1 MTDRI
6 NGKNDSRAA
15 NAERARLRHEQLFRT
30 PSRMTPLDR
39 DQHAQEIVIAT
50 TKLKEAVSGKPGPQV
65 PLEFCPDMVATLIK
79 YPELWDRLSMLS
91 AQVQCVAAKLPVRA
105 RQLAIMRTMWLCG
118 APYQWGEHLTRTK
131 QAGITDEE
139 LERIKEGSLAIGWN
153 ATDQAILA
161 AVEEFRA
168 DTFVSDKTWEAL
180 AKQFDENQR
189 FELLVL
195 IGQFSTIAFVL
206 NSLRIPLEHNNKG
219 FLSI

>member
-1 MTDRI
+1 M
-6 NGKNDSRAA
+6 
-15 NAERARLRHEQLFRT
+15 
-30 PSRMTPLDR
+30 
-39 DQHAQEIVIAT
+39 
-50 TKLKEAVSGKPGPQV
+50 
-65 PLEFCPDMVATLIK
+65 
-79 YPELWDRLSMLS
+79 
-91 AQVQCVAAKLPVRA
+91 
-105 RQLAIMRTMWLCG
+105 
-118 APYQWGEHLTRTK
+118 
-131 QAGITDEE
+131 
-139 LERIKEGSLAIGWN
+139 AIGWN

>member
-50 TKLKEAVSGKPGPQV
+50 TKLKEAVSGKPGPPV

-91 AQVQCVAAKLPVRA
+91 GASSMRCCQASRACAPTGHHAHNVVVR
-105 RQLAIMRTMWLCG
+105 
-118 APYQWGEHLTRTK
+118 
-131 QAGITDEE
+131 
-139 LERIKEGSLAIGWN
+139 
-153 ATDQAILA
+153 
-161 AVEEFRA
+161 RA
-168 DTFVSDKTWEAL
+168 
-180 AKQFDENQR
+180 
-189 FELLVL
+189 
-195 IGQFSTIAFVL
+195 
-206 NSLRIPLEHNNKG
+206 
-219 FLSI
+219 LSVG